1 MAKVTKVEGK
11 DVNQGTLVKLIAEE
25 TGYSQNNV
33 SEVLS
38 ALVNVIPKLLG
49 EGKKVTIRNLFSLD
63 TYTKEAHVGRNPQ
76 TGEKVQVPK
85 KVNPKASFSGTF
97 KAKLNSKK

>member
-11 DVNQGTLVKLIAEE
+11 EVNQGTLVKLIAEE

-38 ALVNVIPKLLG
+38 ALVNVIPDLLG
-49 EGKKVTIRNLFSLD
+49 EGKKIVIRNLFSLE
-63 TYTKEAHVGRNPQ
+63 TYTKEAHEGRNPK
-76 TGEKVQVPK
+76 TGEKVQVPEK
-85 KVNPKASFSGTF
+85 LHPKASFSGTL